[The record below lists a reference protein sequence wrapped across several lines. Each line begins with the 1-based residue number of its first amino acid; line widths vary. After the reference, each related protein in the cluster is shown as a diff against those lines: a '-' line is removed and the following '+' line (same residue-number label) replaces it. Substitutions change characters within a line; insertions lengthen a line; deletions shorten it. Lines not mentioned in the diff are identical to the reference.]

1 MKLTIVTPV
10 YNDPRVSRALDSI
23 LSQQYDGELELIVID
38 GGSDT
43 PTLEVLERYRKYITV
58 LVSEPDEGIY
68 DAMNKGIRLATGEVV
83 GILNADDRYYN
94 SSVLKNVAEA
104 FEDFDIDASYGDLV
118 YVNAQDQIVRY
129 WKSGYYHP
137 LKIYFGW
144 MPPHPT
150 FFVRRRLYEKYGTFD
165 LSFPIAADYEL
176 MLRFILRHGIRL
188 AYIPR
193 VLVRMAI
200 GGESN
205 RSLRNI
211 IRANQEVWMAWRK
224 NGLHFGY
231 LVPLLKPTQK
241 IPQFIRRPPR
251 DAS

>member
-1 MKLTIVTPV
+1 M
-10 YNDPRVSRALDSI
+10 
-23 LSQQYDGELELIVID
+23 
-38 GGSDT
+38 
-43 PTLEVLERYRKYITV
+43 
-58 LVSEPDEGIY
+58 SEPGEGIY
-68 DAMNKGIRLATGEVV
+68 DAMNKGIRLATGDIV
-83 GILNADDRYYN
+83 GILNADDRY
-94 SSVLKNVAEA
+94 SDPFVLKDVSVAMS
-104 FEDFDIDASYGDLV
+104 DPSIDASYGDLV
-118 YVNAQDQIVRY
+118 YVNAQDQLVRY

-137 LKIYFGW
+137 LKFYFGW

-176 MLRFILRHGIRL
+176 MLRFILKHGIRL

-193 VLVRMAI
+193 VLVRMAV

-224 NGLHFGY
+224 NGLRFGY
-231 LVPLLKPTQK
+231 LVPFLKPAQK
-241 IPQFIRRPPR
+241 VLQFVRRPPR
-251 DAS
+251 DTS